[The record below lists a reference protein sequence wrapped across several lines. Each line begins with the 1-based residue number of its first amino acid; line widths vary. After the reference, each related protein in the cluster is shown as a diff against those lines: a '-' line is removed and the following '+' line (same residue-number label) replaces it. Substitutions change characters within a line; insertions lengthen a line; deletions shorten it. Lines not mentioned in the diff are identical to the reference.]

1 MKEIVIR
8 VGKDGKINLDVLG
21 VKGGACKDITKALE
35 RALGIVEKTET
46 TSEYYEQP
54 QTLEDQQSQ
63 GQ

>member
-46 TSEYYEQP
+46 TSEYYEQQ